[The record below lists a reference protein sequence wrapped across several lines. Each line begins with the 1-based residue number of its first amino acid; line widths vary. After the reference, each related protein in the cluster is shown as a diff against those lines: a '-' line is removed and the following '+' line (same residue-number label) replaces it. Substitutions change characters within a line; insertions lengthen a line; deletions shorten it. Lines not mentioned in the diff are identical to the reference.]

1 MLTVSPWS
9 AAELLAPALP
19 FDEREWVPAAMDGV
33 WMRPL
38 LFDTTHSAWV
48 NVVRMRTE
56 GFVSRHAHPAPVHGY
71 VISGNWRYAER
82 DWIAA
87 PGDYLFEPAGDVH
100 TLLALPGESQTL
112 FWISGA
118 LIELDEQGKA
128 IGHADVFT
136 RIEQAANHFERCGL
150 GRDHVRKFIR

>member
-1 MLTVSPWS
+1 MLKVSPWS
-9 AAELLAPALP
+9 PAELLAPAEP
-19 FDEREWVPAAMDGV
+19 ADEREWVPAAMAGV

-38 LFDTTHSAWV
+38 LFDTASGAWV
-48 NVVRMRTE
+48 NVVRLRKE
-56 GFVSRHAHPAPVHGY
+56 GFVSRHAHPSPVHGY

-82 DWIAA
+82 DWIAQ

-118 LIELDEQGKA
+118 LVELDEHGNM

-136 RIEQAANHFERCGL
+136 RIEQAACHFERCGL
-150 GRDHVRKFIR
+150 GRDHVTKFIR